1 MRVDFY
7 CMLFADALE
16 KLARKNWSQGS
27 RRTAPAA
34 ALGLP
39 DGFEHSMS
47 LGQALELL
55 LARRREA
62 QVASA
67 HRQVVQRRGDQDLSA
82 ACERGNPGGEDDGLA
97 EEVV

>member
-1 MRVDFY
+1 
-7 CMLFADALE
+7 
-16 KLARKNWSQGS
+16 
-27 RRTAPAA
+27 
-34 ALGLP
+34 
-39 DGFEHSMS
+39 MS
-47 LGQALELL
+47 PGQALELL